1 MSSNKAGTPS
11 RNNRKLVPEPGI
23 LRGKEDERAGNS
35 VYHVERFVLLFL
47 NRNART
53 RNRHFSQGFRE
64 SCFYTFQS
72 LLRRRPLF
80 FCAIKWFHWE
90 TWDDAILRVVAGL
103 APRKSVTGKC
113 YNRFSGSWTKCV

>member
-23 LRGKEDERAGNS
+23 LCGKEDERAGNS

-72 LLRRRPLF
+72 LLGVGRFSSGRLNDFIEKREMTQ
-80 FCAIKWFHWE
+80 FCALSLDWLLEKVLQE
-90 TWDDAILRVVAGL
+90 
-103 APRKSVTGKC
+103 SVTIDSQALG
-113 YNRFSGSWTKCV
+113 